1 MSVRAHLLFIGG
13 EDHNLRM
20 PFLTA
25 LALRGYRVTTAA
37 SADPAPFERAGIEY
51 IRFDFNRFWDPRSD
65 LRAWR
70 TIGRIL
76 AEVDADVVH
85 SFDTKLS
92 ILTPYASRFNPRT
105 IVVRTI
111 NGRAWTFSSRSL
123 GAAALRIV
131 YRPAQRFAAVTT
143 AATVFEHRGD
153 QEFFERN
160 WLIGKG
166 KSVKIAGAGI
176 DVRGFEEAR
185 KNGPSAPSLR
195 TELGLIGN
203 DVVITVTRVTREKG
217 IPDLLKAAEL
227 VHRARPSVKFLI
239 VGPRQGEGPFA
250 VTDAELAPY
259 SDYVIATGSRTE
271 VPSLLAMSD
280 VFAFPSD
287 YGEGIPRALMEAAL
301 CGMPIVTTDKPGCT
315 EVIRD
320 GWNGY
325 VTPARDPSAMAN
337 RILDL
342 LNDRAAGTRMGARG
356 PDLIK
361 STFSLDE
368 VVNQHAALYE
378 RLLRNRRLKRGNDG
392 ELDGRLG
399 QSSEPRQSIEIAK
412 RQLSE
417 PQDAS

>member
-1 MSVRAHLLFIGG
+1 MRAHLLFIGG
-13 EDHNLRM
+13 EDHHLRM
-20 PFLTA
+20 PFLAA
-25 LALRGYRVTTAA
+25 LASRGYRVTTAA
-37 SADPAPFERAGIEY
+37 SADPAPFGRAGIEY

-70 TIGRIL
+70 KIGRIL

-105 IVVRTI
+105 TVVRTI
-111 NGRAWTFSSRSL
+111 NGRAWAFSSRSL
-123 GAAALRIV
+123 GAAALRV
-131 YRPAQRFAAVTT
+131 LYRPVQRFAAVTT

-166 KSVKIAGAGI
+166 ESVKIAGAGI

-227 VHRARPSVKFLI
+227 VHRVRPSVKFLI
-239 VGPRQGEGPFA
+239 VG
-250 VTDAELAPY
+250 Y
-259 SDYVIATGSRTE
+259 SDYVIATGSRTD

-342 LNDRAAGTRMGARG
+342 LNDRAAGARMGARG

-378 RLLRNRRLKRGNDG
+378 RLLRMRWLTSGSRREPGGHVG
-392 ELDGRLG
+392 EL
-399 QSSEPRQSIEIAK
+399 SSPRQSVETA
-412 RQLSE
+412 RRRVSRLH
-417 PQDAS
+417 DAR